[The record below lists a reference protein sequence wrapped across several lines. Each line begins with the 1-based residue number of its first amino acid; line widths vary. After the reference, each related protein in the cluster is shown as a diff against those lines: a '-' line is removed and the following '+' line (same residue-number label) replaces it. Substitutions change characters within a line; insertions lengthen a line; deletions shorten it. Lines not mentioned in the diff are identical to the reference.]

1 MKKISLCCTALF
13 ISVLLCAEK
22 HQLGDY
28 VEKDGVP
35 SIVVYVDQTGEHG
48 LLLSMKARGIN
59 EKDLLKEE
67 KIIAKGKKETLSIY
81 QKRMK
86 FYHAAR
92 AKKQG
97 AEALAAVD
105 ARFERQKEMIE
116 KFYAQKPIVYT
127 KQYYKIADGERE
139 KILQSIQGQMNES
152 GQENT
157 RLLLDLCA
165 ENNLSVRDY
174 FPIYDWVSNLGN
186 DWFIPGNDELELMA
200 QSLNIDNL
208 GEAYKS
214 SIPHGK
220 NDTEIYNIFD
230 SINSNVAYLVR
241 NVSLGLDYYWFN
253 VWGGDQ
259 YWPLCSIQSSTM
271 VKSNWSEMVGNKSKT
286 KRQVQVSTSAGIV
299 GVIVSA
305 AVSASVDNLFY
316 SFGRNYTATDYYW
329 TFFTNISGYVCAMS
343 KF

>member
-1 MKKISLCCTALF
+1 MMVVCVFSLTMYAQTY
-13 ISVLLCAEK
+13 K
-22 HQLGDY
+22 LGDY

-48 LLLSMKARGIN
+48 LLLSMKARGIE
-59 EKDLLKEE
+59 EKNLSKED
-67 KIIAKGKKETLSIY
+67 KIIAKEKKEILSIY

-86 FYHAAR
+86 FYHVAR
-92 AKKQG
+92 VKKQG

-105 ARFERQKEMIE
+105 ARFETQKEMID
-116 KFYAQKPIVYT
+116 KFYTQKPIVYT
-127 KQYYKIADGERE
+127 KQFYKIKDEER
-139 KILQSIQGQMNES
+139 KNILQSIQGQMNGS

-174 FPIYDWVSNLGN
+174 FPTYDWVSNLGT

-208 GEAYKS
+208 GEDYKS

-253 VWGGDQ
+253 VWGGDK
-259 YWPLCSIQSSTM
+259 YWPLCSIESSTM
-271 VKSNWSEMVGNKSKT
+271 VKSNWSEMDGNKSKT